1 MKKYGKFYMKDYIW
15 GWVASGVFITVIV
28 FGVYANISVA
38 LLVMPMLFAIYFPVS
53 IIIPNLESF
62 FIDDDVICVKK
73 ANKKCKLS
81 IPKNCSIIVAYADF
95 CPLFAE
101 KLNSGNHTYMLKGRY
116 SISIVSGD
124 SLEFIFNKLHSNY
137 AKKYTTSSVEEKFK
151 MNADL
156 IYSFVCDNDLLNELI
171 KNRTCQIIIP
181 ESLKSDVKLN
191 NTASANIIYDKG
203 F

>member
-1 MKKYGKFYMKDYIW
+1 MSEQLDIFGCLYPRFEAKKKIRL
-15 GWVASGVFITVIV
+15 IE
-28 FGVYANISVA
+28 
-38 LLVMPMLFAIYFPVS
+38 LFAGYGSQLQSLSYIRDFFGKDKINYKHHKICEWAVPS
-53 IIIPNLESF
+53 II
-62 FIDDDVICVKK
+62 
-73 ANKKCKLS
+73 
-81 IPKNCSIIVAYADF
+81 AYADF

-101 KLNSGNHTYMLKGRY
+101 KLNSGNHTYMLKDRY

-171 KNRTCQIIIP
+171 KNRNCQIIIP
-181 ESLKSDVKLN
+181 ESLKGDVELK